1 MSSHENVPVAA
12 APLDPTKWRNVPN
25 RLLYG
30 GGALALVGFVVNYR
44 QFSYSWLQAFM
55 FFLSLC
61 LGGWFMV
68 LMHHLFDASW
78 SVPTRRFCEH
88 VACLAPM
95 LALLFLPILG
105 NVLLAGP
112 QTILYQWMAE
122 DPNTDHALHAKLP
135 LFTKAGFIVVA
146 IFCFAVWCLFSSKL
160 RYWS

>member
-1 MSSHENVPVAA
+1 MSSPAITATHQQAA
-12 APLDPTKWRNVPN
+12 
-25 RLLYG
+25 RLVIPPIWQKLPMILIG
-30 GGALALVGFVVNYR
+30 LGGAGGLIGALTPSLTK
-44 QFSYSWLQAFM
+44 QFGYSYLLAFM

-112 QTILYQWMAE
+112 QTILY
-122 DPNTDHALHAKLP
+122 
-135 LFTKAGFIVVA
+135 
-146 IFCFAVWCLFSSKL
+146 
-160 RYWS
+160 